1 MNSEILQLESPSQLY
16 EQIEASLIQLLGN
29 DIVVKNYD
37 EYRTM
42 TIESLTLL
50 IEFRYGRAGSRN
62 ERGQYCHGFHI
73 RIHCLLPRSAE
84 RAFLQVLD
92 SIAMIERFIDRNCWG
107 VDIRQIDMP
116 EFLRTEP
123 SGLQYQLDQVIG
135 RAVSW
140 RQNLY
145 LGEPLIQPDEA
156 RGGIAWAVNPEH
168 LDDANEYQPL
178 EVKYASGN

>member
-1 MNSEILQLESPSQLY
+1 MNSEILQLEYPSQLY
-16 EQIEASLIQLLGN
+16 EQIEKSLGQLLGS
-29 DIVVKNYD
+29 DVVVKNYD

-50 IEFRYGRAGSRN
+50 IEFRFGRAGARN
-62 ERGQYCHGFHI
+62 SNGQYCHGYHI
-73 RIHCLLPRSAE
+73 RVHCLLPRSAE
-84 RAFLQVLD
+84 RSFLRVLD
-92 SIAMIERFIDRNCWG
+92 NTATIERFVDRNHWG
-107 VDIRQIDMP
+107 IDIRQIDAP
-116 EFLRTEP
+116 EFLRSEP
-123 SGLQYQLDQVIG
+123 SGLQYQLDQVIA

-145 LGEPLIQPDEA
+145 LGESLNQPDEE

-168 LDDANEYQPL
+168 LDNADEYQPL